1 MRLLALLLAV
11 CALSGCAS
19 PLAGAVAL
27 HNAGNFE
34 GAVADASTPAAKKE
48 MTANDRNRLL
58 ALMEGG
64 KIFQDGGA
72 GEDSIEALYQ
82 ASRLSERFATLD
94 NRPGADELVGS
105 AIVNPT
111 VRTYRGTY
119 SERIRIEAYQTLNQL
134 LSGNLREAAVYARRT
149 GERQTD
155 ATVLQAKEMAAAD
168 KDAGS
173 WRGGQASGQVQSI
186 LKSKELQELDANAS
200 YAAYLDPFASWIAG
214 IAWCAAGDS
223 QEAQQGR
230 SNIQE
235 ALQMMPDNPVLQAQV
250 ERDPFAMARDG
261 RAQVLVVFENG
272 TAPFY
277 KQVTIPLFTPW
288 TGVSTIPIQV
298 PVYAHPPV
306 TGLQVRAGGGLPAS
320 EGTSAS
326 EGAIVSTALLA
337 DYNQIFGAQ
346 FKRMEPDIIFST
358 LVMIAVKEGATL
370 GGYFATQNSSGAQA
384 GVLIAASIYK
394 AITNQAD
401 LRTWLTPGTN
411 IQIAQVDRPA
421 DGVIEVSLA
430 GATPPAT
437 QRIEL
442 PPGLVTLV
450 YVRSAVP
457 GQVRWFAAPL
467 WGTSP
472 PGGAS

>member
-1 MRLLALLLAV
+1 MRLLALFLAV
-11 CALSGCAS
+11 CALGGCSS
-19 PLAGAVAL
+19 PLAKAVAL
-27 HNAGNFE
+27 HNAGDFE
-34 GAVADASTPAAKKE
+34 GAVQEARTPAAHKE

-72 GEDSIEALYQ
+72 GDDSIEALYQ

-105 AIVNPT
+105 AIINPT
-111 VRTYRGTY
+111 VRTYRATY

-168 KDAGS
+168 KDASS

-200 YAAYLDPFASWIAG
+200 YAAYLDPFASWVAG

-230 SNIQE
+230 SNLQE
-235 ALQMMPDNPVLQAQV
+235 ALQMMPDNPVLRAQV
-250 ERDPFAMARDG
+250 ERDPFAWAREG

-277 KQVTIPLFTPW
+277 RQVTIPLFTPW

-298 PVYAHPPV
+298 PEYAHPAV
-306 TGLQVRAGGGLPAS
+306 TGLQVHASGGAPAS
-320 EGTSAS
+320 GGAS
-326 EGAIVSTALLA
+326 VTTALLA

-401 LRTWLTPGTN
+401 LRTWLTPGAN
-411 IQIAQVDRPA
+411 IQIAQLDRPV
-421 DGVIEVSLA
+421 DGVVEISLT

-437 QRIEL
+437 QRVEL

-450 YVRSAVP
+450 YVRSALP